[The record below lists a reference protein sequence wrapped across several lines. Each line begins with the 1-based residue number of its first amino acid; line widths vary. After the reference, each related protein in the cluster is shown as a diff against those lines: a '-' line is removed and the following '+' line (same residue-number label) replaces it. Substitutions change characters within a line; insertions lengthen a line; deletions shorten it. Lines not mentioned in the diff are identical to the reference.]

1 MTTPQAPVGTFTQAQ
16 LGTQILIGWSGR
28 QPGADQDTA
37 FLLAY
42 SLGDGQDGPEAGRE
56 ALHTALGRAG
66 LRVGGPIQDAAETPG
81 IQAKL
86 LVQAGQAV
94 LTLPHLSA
102 QYPAPAEW
110 VAAAQGQGQV
120 YGMFATTSWPEAVPG
135 QPVSEDRLRA
145 FVTDED
151 VVRTAAHCLLPVRT
165 LG

>member
-66 LRVGGPIQDAAETPG
+66 LRVGGPIASPRPSAPDARPPCRPSREG
-81 IQAKL
+81 
-86 LVQAGQAV
+86 
-94 LTLPHLSA
+94 
-102 QYPAPAEW
+102 
-110 VAAAQGQGQV
+110 
-120 YGMFATTSWPEAVPG
+120 
-135 QPVSEDRLRA
+135 LR
-145 FVTDED
+145 DGRRR
-151 VVRTAAHCLLPVRT
+151 RTAE
-165 LG
+165 